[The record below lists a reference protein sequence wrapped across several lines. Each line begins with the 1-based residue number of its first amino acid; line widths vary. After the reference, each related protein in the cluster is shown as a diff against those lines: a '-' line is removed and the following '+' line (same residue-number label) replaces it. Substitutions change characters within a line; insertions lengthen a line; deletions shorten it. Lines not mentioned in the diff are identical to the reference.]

1 MSSETIEELENSKL
15 LLEKEL
21 NAFQEDIE
29 DMLRL
34 SRIYEVK
41 KTEKFLQIE
50 KLMNEKRSLYD
61 NICREIK
68 TLGRKMKV
76 EKTEHG

>member
-1 MSSETIEELENSKL
+1 MSSEKLEELENSKL
-15 LLEKEL
+15 HLEKEL

-50 KLMNEKRSLYD
+50 KSMNEKRSLYD
-61 NICREIK
+61 NIYREIK
-68 TLGRKMKV
+68 NIRKKN
-76 EKTEHG
+76 EN